1 MASGKIIIAIDG
13 YSSTGKSTFAKL
25 VAKGLGYIYADSGAL
40 YRAVTYF
47 AYTNG
52 FIYDRGNI
60 DKENLQRV
68 LPKVEITFRTN
79 KKGDSQTFLNG
90 ANIEKYIRQSTV
102 SSHVSPI
109 AEIPFVRDFV
119 NVMLRRMGQDKGLVM
134 DGRDIGTAVFPNAE
148 VKIFMTAS
156 EQVRAMRR
164 FKELQAKGEKDTFE
178 SVLENLKK
186 RDYID
191 SHRAKDP
198 LTKAKD
204 AIELD
209 NSSMSL
215 EDEIEWLNTILLPNF
230 NLKVELP
237 QQEI

>member
-52 FIYDRGNI
+52 FIDDRGNI

-148 VKIFMTAS
+148 IKIFMTAS

-191 SHRAKDP
+191 SHREKDP

>member
-52 FIYDRGNI
+52 FIDDRGNI

-102 SSHVSPI
+102 STHVSPI

-119 NVMLRRMGQDKGLVM
+119 NVMLRRMGQDEGLVM

-148 VKIFMTAS
+148 IKIFMTAS

-191 SHRAKDP
+191 SHREKDP

-215 EDEIEWLNTILLPNF
+215 EDEIQWLNTILLPNF

>member
-52 FIYDRGNI
+52 FIDDRGII

-102 SSHVSPI
+102 STHVSPI

-148 VKIFMTAS
+148 IKIFMTAS

-164 FKELQAKGEKDTFE
+164 FMELQAKGEKDTFE

-191 SHRAKDP
+191 SHREKDP

-215 EDEIEWLNTILLPNF
+215 EDEIQWLNTILVPNF

>member
-52 FIYDRGNI
+52 FIDDRGNI

-102 SSHVSPI
+102 STHVSPI

-148 VKIFMTAS
+148 IKIFMTAS

-164 FKELQAKGEKDTFE
+164 FMELQAKGEKDTFE

-191 SHRAKDP
+191 SHREKDP

-215 EDEIEWLNTILLPNF
+215 EDEIQWLNTILVPNF

>member
-25 VAKGLGYIYADSGAL
+25 VAKGLDYIYADSGAL

-52 FIYDRGNI
+52 FIDDRGNI

-102 SSHVSPI
+102 STHVSPI

-148 VKIFMTAS
+148 IKIFMTAS

-191 SHRAKDP
+191 SHREKDP

-215 EDEIEWLNTILLPNF
+215 EDEIQWLNTILVPNF

>member
-13 YSSTGKSTFAKL
+13 YSSTGKSSFAKL

-52 FIYDRGNI
+52 FIDDAGNI
-60 DKENLQRV
+60 DKENLAKV
-68 LPKVEITFRTN
+68 LPRIEITFRTN
-79 KKGDSQTFLNG
+79 KKGDSVTCLNG
-90 ANIEKYIRQSTV
+90 SNVEKYIRTSTV
-102 SSHVSPI
+102 SAHVSPI

-148 VKIFMTAS
+148 LKIFMTAS
-156 EQVRAMRR
+156 AKVRAERR
-164 FKELQAKGEKDTFE
+164 LKELLAKGEKATLQ
-178 SVLENLKK
+178 SVLENLNQ

-191 SHRAKDP
+191 SHRQKDP

-209 NSSMSL
+209 NSCMTF
-215 EDEIEWLNTILLPNF
+215 EEEIEWLNNILVPNF
-230 NLKVELP
+230 NLKVEYSK
-237 QQEI
+237 EA

>member
-52 FIYDRGNI
+52 FIDDRGNI

-90 ANIEKYIRQSTV
+90 ANIERYIRQSTV
-102 SSHVSPI
+102 STHVSPI

-148 VKIFMTAS
+148 IKIFMTAS

-191 SHRAKDP
+191 SHREKDP

-215 EDEIEWLNTILLPNF
+215 EDEIQWLNTILVPNF

>member
-1 MASGKIIIAIDG
+1 M
-13 YSSTGKSTFAKL
+13 
-25 VAKGLGYIYADSGAL
+25 
-40 YRAVTYF
+40 
-47 AYTNG
+47 
-52 FIYDRGNI
+52 
-60 DKENLQRV
+60 
-68 LPKVEITFRTN
+68 
-79 KKGDSQTFLNG
+79 
-90 ANIEKYIRQSTV
+90 
-102 SSHVSPI
+102 SPI

-148 VKIFMTAS
+148 IKIFMTAS

-191 SHRAKDP
+191 SHREKDP

-215 EDEIEWLNTILLPNF
+215 EDEIQWLNTILLPNF

>member
-52 FIYDRGNI
+52 FIDDRGNI

-102 SSHVSPI
+102 STHVSPI

-148 VKIFMTAS
+148 IKIFMTAS

-191 SHRAKDP
+191 SHREKDP

-215 EDEIEWLNTILLPNF
+215 EDEIQWLNTILVPNF

>member
-52 FIYDRGNI
+52 FIDDRGNI

-102 SSHVSPI
+102 STHVSPI

-148 VKIFMTAS
+148 IKIFMTAS

-191 SHRAKDP
+191 SHREKDP

-215 EDEIEWLNTILLPNF
+215 EDEIQWLNTILLPNF

>member
-52 FIYDRGNI
+52 FIDDRGNI

-148 VKIFMTAS
+148 LKIFMTAS
-156 EQVRAMRR
+156 EQVLTN
-164 FKELQAKGEKDTFE
+164 EGT
-178 SVLENLKK
+178 LEVNGN
-186 RDYID
+186 YTQT
-191 SHRAKDP
+191 AKDLYISSARVTISGD
-198 LTKAKD
+198 LT
-204 AIELD
+204 ISGTGYYIGGPSSIVTVGGNLLYSSSN
-209 NSSMSL
+209 NSSKAW
-215 EDEIEWLNTILLPNF
+215 D
-230 NLKVELP
+230 
-237 QQEI
+237 

>member
-52 FIYDRGNI
+52 FIDDRGNI

-102 SSHVSPI
+102 STHVSPI

-148 VKIFMTAS
+148 SKIFMTAS
-156 EQVRAMRR
+156 EQGRAMRR

-191 SHRAKDP
+191 SHREKDP

-215 EDEIEWLNTILLPNF
+215 EDEIQWLNTILLPNF

>member
-52 FIYDRGNI
+52 FIDDRGNI

-79 KKGDSQTFLNG
+79 KKGESQTFLNG

-102 SSHVSPI
+102 STHVSPI

-148 VKIFMTAS
+148 IKIFMTAS

-191 SHRAKDP
+191 SHREKDP

-215 EDEIEWLNTILLPNF
+215 EDEIQWLNTILVPNF

>member
-52 FIYDRGNI
+52 FIDDRGNI

-102 SSHVSPI
+102 STHVSPI

-148 VKIFMTAS
+148 IKIFMTAS

-191 SHRAKDP
+191 SHREKDP

-215 EDEIEWLNTILLPNF
+215 EDEIKWLNTILVPNF
-230 NLKVELP
+230 NLKVEMP

>member
-52 FIYDRGNI
+52 FIDDRGNI

-119 NVMLRRMGQDKGLVM
+119 NVMLRRMGMDKGLVM

-148 VKIFMTAS
+148 LKIFMTAS

-191 SHRAKDP
+191 SHREKDP

-237 QQEI
+237 PQE

>member
-1 MASGKIIIAIDG
+1 MASGKIIVAIDG

-52 FIYDRGNI
+52 FIDESGNI
-60 DKENLQRV
+60 DKENLERV

-79 KKGDSQTFLNG
+79 KKGDSQTYLNG

-134 DGRDIGTAVFPNAE
+134 DGRDIGTAVFPHAE
-148 VKIFMTAS
+148 LKIFMTAS

-178 SVLENLKK
+178 SVLENLKT

-191 SHRAKDP
+191 SPREKDP

-215 EDEIEWLNTILLPNF
+215 EDEIEWINGILLPNF

-237 QQEI
+237 PQEV

>member
-52 FIYDRGNI
+52 FIDDRGNI

-102 SSHVSPI
+102 SSHVSPM

-148 VKIFMTAS
+148 IKIFMTAS

-191 SHRAKDP
+191 SHREKDP

>member
-52 FIYDRGNI
+52 FIDDRGNI

-119 NVMLRRMGQDKGLVM
+119 NVMLRRMGMDKGLVM

-148 VKIFMTAS
+148 LKIFMTAS

-191 SHRAKDP
+191 SHREKDP

-230 NLKVELP
+230 NLKVEQP

>member
-52 FIYDRGNI
+52 FIDDRGNI

-102 SSHVSPI
+102 STHVSPI

-119 NVMLRRMGQDKGLVM
+119 NVMLRHMGQDKGLVM

-148 VKIFMTAS
+148 IKIFMTAS

-191 SHRAKDP
+191 SHREKDP

-215 EDEIEWLNTILLPNF
+215 EDEIQWLNTILVPNF

>member
-52 FIYDRGNI
+52 FIDDRGNI

-102 SSHVSPI
+102 STHVSPI

-148 VKIFMTAS
+148 IKIFMTAS

-191 SHRAKDP
+191 SHREKDP
-198 LTKAKD
+198 LTKAQD

-215 EDEIEWLNTILLPNF
+215 EDEIQWLNTILVPNF

>member
-40 YRAVTYF
+40 YRAVTFF

-52 FIYDRGNI
+52 FIDDRGNI

-102 SSHVSPI
+102 STHVSPI

-148 VKIFMTAS
+148 IKIFMTAS

-191 SHRAKDP
+191 SHREKDP

-215 EDEIEWLNTILLPNF
+215 EDEIQWLNTILVPNF

>member
-52 FIYDRGNI
+52 FIDDRGNI

-90 ANIEKYIRQSTV
+90 ANIEKYIRQSIV
-102 SSHVSPI
+102 STHVSPI

-148 VKIFMTAS
+148 IKIFMTAS

-191 SHRAKDP
+191 SHREKDP

-215 EDEIEWLNTILLPNF
+215 EDEIQWLNTILVPNF